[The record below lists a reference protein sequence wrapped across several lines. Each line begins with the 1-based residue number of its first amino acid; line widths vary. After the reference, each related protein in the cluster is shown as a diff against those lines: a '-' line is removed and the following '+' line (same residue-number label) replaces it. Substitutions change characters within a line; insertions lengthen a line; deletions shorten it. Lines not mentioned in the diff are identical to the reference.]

1 MFDWHKLAQIM
12 RIHYPSSFLKLLLIG
27 FAFAVLPL
35 LWAFI
40 NANIAF
46 DRLAQQSEMTI
57 SDAVE
62 TTRAGREL
70 QEQLHL
76 MERSIRQYFVLQD
89 DVLFN
94 NYQQASKKFN
104 AATTQLQQLSKNR
117 AQQDQL
123 STLFRQAQ
131 QLNLA
136 IIEAKNTSNKEVSFL
151 DHFNKLAQQIEVII
165 SENNHAIDNAST
177 QLRLA
182 ARKTQRNLFL
192 QSLVLIPLT
201 LLVAGAI
208 TYLLARPIRRMDS
221 AIRSL
226 GGGQY
231 EAPIAIDGPGD
242 LRVLGRRLDW
252 LRTELKE
259 LNAQKQQFLRHVSHE
274 LKTPL
279 TAIREATEL
288 LHDGIGGELT
298 TQQAEITH
306 ILRDN
311 SLRLQKMIENLLN
324 FTRVEAL
331 QPKLNLQALQMSE
344 LINKVIHAHALSIRN
359 KKISVETDF
368 DAKEMMADE
377 EKLTIVLD
385 NLISNAV
392 KYTPNAGQI
401 KVSSSQEKK
410 WLMIE
415 VSDSGPGLS
424 KEDQNKLF
432 DPFYRG
438 VAINKS
444 LINGS
449 GLGLTIAK
457 DLVEA
462 HGGSIQ
468 LAPSETGAHF
478 IVRLPMINS

>member
-1 MFDWHKLAQIM
+1 M
-12 RIHYPSSFLKLLLIG
+12 RIRYPSSFLKLLLIG

-94 NYQQASKKFN
+94 NYLQANKKFN

-131 QLNLA
+131 QLNFA

-226 GGGQY
+226 GEGQY

-359 KKISVETDF
+359 KKISVETDL

>member
-94 NYQQASKKFN
+94 NYQQANKKFN

-136 IIEAKNTSNKEVSFL
+136 IIAAKNTSNKEVSFL

>member
-94 NYQQASKKFN
+94 NYQQANKKFN